1 MRTIFR
7 LAKPAFFRYNE
18 NFILERDPFVFK
30 APPRQVLVHHA
41 DEANKVE
48 SADHGC
54 LIPSR
59 YSDIPDIFIF
69 VRLPDTEHDQQN
81 SN

>member
-1 MRTIFR
+1 MLLPTTATTVTRNVE
-7 LAKPAFFRYNE
+7 LPLKG
-18 NFILERDPFVFK
+18 VFK

-69 VRLPDTEHDQQN
+69 VRLPDTEHDKQN